1 MNLERRDFLKVLSVG
16 ALSVGNVTSV
26 FADIRKTLSP
36 DAVGILYDGT
46 ICIGCKACEAACKQY
61 NDMPPESGNLEK
73 SNGVEGIWDESY
85 DMSEKTLNKIK
96 LYEHGD
102 ASQRNREENGFAFVK
117 RACMHCVDPDCVS
130 ACPVTALTKNEV
142 TGIVEYN
149 KDACIG
155 CRYCMVACP
164 YNVPKFEYAEALPVI
179 QKCELCGHR
188 QAVGDI
194 PACCEFCPTGASL
207 FGKVTDLLDEARK
220 RVKLVAGSSYDYPMR
235 SLDSG
240 DDSSKTVAPYINYI
254 YGEKEGGGTQYL
266 LLSAIPFSKLGLP
279 ELGETS
285 SASKSEGI
293 QHGIYKG
300 MIAPIALLGGLLYG
314 AYQTTKHENSEE

>member
-16 ALSVGNVTSV
+16 ALTAGNVSSV
-26 FADIRKTLSP
+26 LANIRKTLSP

-46 ICIGCKACEAACKQY
+46 ICIGCKACEAACKKY
-61 NDMPPESGNLEK
+61 NDMPPE
-73 SNGVEGIWDESY
+73 NGKMEAAFGVDGIWDASS
-85 DMSEKTLNKIK
+85 DISEKTLNKIK
-96 LYEHGD
+96 LYTDGTGMTKNQETDGY
-102 ASQRNREENGFAFVK
+102 AFVK

-149 KDACIG
+149 ADACIG
-155 CRYCMVACP
+155 CRYCMIACP
-164 YNVPKFEYAEALPVI
+164 YDVPKFEYAKAIPEI
-179 QKCELCGHR
+179 QKCQLCDHR

-207 FGKVTDLLDEARK
+207 FGKVTDLLEEAHK
-220 RVKLVAGSSYDYPMR
+220 RVELTTGSTYEYPMR

-240 DDSSKTVAPYINYI
+240 DTSPKTVAPYINYI

-266 LLSAIPFSKLGLP
+266 LLSAVPFAKLGLP
-279 ELGETS
+279 VLPDS
-285 SASKSEGI
+285 SAASRSEGL

-300 MIAPIALLGGLLYG
+300 LIAPVALLGGLLYG
-314 AYQTTKHENSEE
+314 AYQTTKQAEG